1 LFLPVLKKIMEAA
14 ENCNNDSLPC
24 PEPFS
29 RVHLALALDMLTE
42 DGFLRFSEDA
52 EGERL
57 WKPGSRLAR
66 LWWKR
71 ARLA

>member
-1 LFLPVLKKIMEAA
+1 MGPSVASIYTNEQIFVKKDNYASPVW
-14 ENCNNDSLPC
+14 
-24 PEPFS
+24 